1 MATRGF
7 LAFEAFARV
16 GGLWQSLGVRT
27 ITATSDSSGI
37 ETFDRTLAF
46 PCPSAIGD
54 AGGTNEFRIVR
65 VGFGNSSSTDYL
77 TGFPSVT
84 WQVDGTSPTE
94 TAISQSLPLKIMP
107 ANG

>member
-7 LAFEAFARV
+7 IAFEGFALV

-27 ITATSDSSGI
+27 ITPSVDASGI
-37 ETFDRTLAF
+37 ETFDRTLDF
-46 PCPSAIGD
+46 KCPSAIGD
-54 AGGTNEFRIVR
+54 TGGNEFRVAR
-65 VGFGNSSSTDYL
+65 VGFGSSASTDYL

-84 WQVDGTSPTE
+84 WQVDGTTPTE
-94 TAISQSLPLKIMP
+94 TAIAQSLPLRIMP